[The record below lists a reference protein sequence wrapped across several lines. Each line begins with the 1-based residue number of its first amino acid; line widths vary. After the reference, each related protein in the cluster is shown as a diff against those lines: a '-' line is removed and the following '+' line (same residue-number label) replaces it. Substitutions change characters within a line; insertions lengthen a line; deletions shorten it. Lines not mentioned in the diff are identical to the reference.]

1 MLPLQRT
8 FESETTEQ
16 GKRKLKRGRQATYRK
31 RQKTSQDSTTKCY
44 ELGRMDQICI
54 HCGAKFWMDEDNFI

>member
-16 GKRKLKRGRQATYRK
+16 GKRKLKRGCQATYRK
-31 RQKTSQDSTTKCY
+31 RQKTSQDSH
-44 ELGRMDQICI
+44 ELDG
-54 HCGAKFWMDEDNFI
+54 

>member
-16 GKRKLKRGRQATYRK
+16 RKRRLRRGHQATYRK
-31 RQKTSQDSTTKCY
+31 RQKTNQDSAIKHH
-44 ELGRMDQICI
+44 ELGRMDQICV
-54 HCGAKFWMDEDNFI
+54 HCGAKFWIEEREGR